1 MINYIIGLVIL
12 VLLVLAIRHAIKGHH
27 CSGCSHCGE
36 GGGDCGCGK
45 GAACCCKSHEK
56 HEE

>member
-1 MINYIIGLVIL
+1 MINYIIGVVIL
-12 VLLVLAIRHAIKGHH
+12 VLLVLAVRHAIKGHH
-27 CSGCSHCGE
+27 CSACSHC